1 MRGCGGWR
9 ASGRRGWN
17 KGPRRS
23 MKSPGVPGMGGLELS
38 GCSERSAS
46 DLAGRRDANRWAA
59 QWAATG
65 IDEEGKRAYKLGSGR
80 RSTVRIG
87 GSREAGPS
95 GSAHAFNSGRVACC
109 RGAVRAE
116 GWADALGGAWGEQKR
131 WSRSLSLIGLGWQ
144 IGDGSVE
151 DVGGFTNGQKPIA
164 GTKDDALRS

>member
-1 MRGCGGWR
+1 MRIDEQRSGPPPVSTR
-9 ASGRRGWN
+9 TESGRV
-17 KGPRRS
+17 S
-23 MKSPGVPGMGGLELS
+23 
-38 GCSERSAS
+38 
-46 DLAGRRDANRWAA
+46 WA
-59 QWAATG
+59 Q
-65 IDEEGKRAYKLGSGR
+65 RLGSGR
-80 RSTVRIG
+80 RSTVRMG

-95 GSAHAFNSGRVACC
+95 GSALAFNSGRVACC

-116 GWADALGGAWGEQKR
+116 VWADALGGAWGEQKR